1 VASAIPN
8 PDRAAIGEAIAARRD
23 WAVSTLA
30 DLVRHPSLLGQEESA
45 QDHLAGLLERMGLAV
60 RREPIELARIRDLP
74 GFSPVDW
81 RLDGKIN
88 VVGVH
93 DPGPD
98 AGRSLA
104 LNGHI
109 DVVSPEPVAAW
120 TTPPFEPRVVAGE
133 QDGEDWMYGRGAG
146 DMKGGTV
153 AALWALAALQDL
165 DREPASRL
173 LVQSPVEEECTG
185 NGTLSLLAR
194 GYVADACIIPEPFG
208 ETLLVRQVGVM
219 WFQVR
224 ILGRTTHVLGAGRGV
239 NAIEKSWLV
248 IQALRALEEE
258 LNDPANRPAGF
269 ADVDHPLN
277 LNVGTIDGGDW
288 ASTVAGECV
297 TRFRIGLYPGQD
309 LAALK
314 ARIEQTVARAA
325 AGDPWLREYPPQVE
339 YVGFQAEGCEFDPAC
354 DLARTLVSHHHAWRG
369 ADPAEL
375 ACTATTDIRFFNL
388 YYDIPATCYGPRA
401 ERIHGP
407 DEKVSLD
414 SMQRV
419 AEVLASFI
427 GEWCGLRRR
436 IGGTA

>member
-1 VASAIPN
+1 MAHPAPV
-8 PDRAAIGEAIAARRD
+8 PDHATLQAAIAARRD
-23 WAVSTLA
+23 WAVTTLA
-30 DLVRHPSLLGQEESA
+30 DLVRHPSVLGQEASA
-45 QDHLAGLLERMGLAV
+45 QEHMAGLLDGLGLDV
-60 RREPIELARIRDLP
+60 RHEPIDLARIRDLP

-81 RLDGKIN
+81 ELDGKLN

-93 DPGPD
+93 DPGP
-98 AGRSLA
+98 AIGRSLA

-120 TTPPFEPRVVAGE
+120 TTPPYEPRVVDHE
-133 QDGEDWMYGRGAG
+133 EDGESWMYGRGAG

-165 DREPASRL
+165 DREPASRV

-185 NGTLSLLAR
+185 NGTLSLLER

-248 IQALRALEEE
+248 IQALRELEEE
-258 LNDPANRPAGF
+258 LNADGRRPDGF
-269 ADVDHPLN
+269 AQVDHPLN
-277 LNVGTIDGGDW
+277 LNVGTIAGGDW

-297 TRFRIGLYPGQD
+297 TRFRIGLYPGDD
-309 LAALK
+309 LAAMR
-314 ARIEQTVARAA
+314 ATIEERVARAA
-325 AGDPWLREYPPQVE
+325 AADPWLREDPPTVE
-339 YVGFQAEGCEFDPAC
+339 YIGFQAAGCEFDPAS
-354 DLARTLVSHHHAWRG
+354 DLARTLTEHHRAWRG
-369 ADPAEL
+369 TGPAEL

-419 AEVLASFI
+419 AEVLASVVAD
-427 GEWCGLRRR
+427 WCGLRPRGR
-436 IGGTA
+436 SS